1 VRKLVIEDDEGIAA
15 DLRIHLRQH
24 GCVVE
29 VVASIADSCSE
40 TAADPS
46 SGSVASQAAVFPHK
60 RVAEQVVARMN
71 RADD

>member
-1 VRKLVIEDDEGIAA
+1 MRKLVIEDDEGIAA

-46 SGSVASQAAVFPHK
+46 VWFRREPSSRIPA
-60 RVAEQVVARMN
+60 
-71 RADD
+71 